1 MKTKNLML
9 QKVSKQRNKA
19 LAIYIASVSAFMVT
33 YSVFAA
39 FQYL

>member
-1 MKTKNLML
+1 MKTQN
-9 QKVSKQRNKA
+9 VKQAARRYNKT

-39 FQYL
+39 IQYL